1 MAART
6 PENPKYSWINA
17 KPFDKW
23 QSWKT
28 AEKTS
33 CPYCKRV
40 FLRLILC
47 EEQTSIW
54 ELIAEGS
61 FVAYPVVELI
71 THCVV

>member
-1 MAART
+1 MAPRT
-6 PENPKYSWINA
+6 AEKPKYSSINA

-23 QSWKT
+23 QSWKP
-28 AEKTS
+28 AEKAL

-40 FLRLILC
+40 FLWFLC
-47 EEQTSIW
+47 KEQTSIW